1 MVYKWLEPLCPL
13 CRCPAEQ
20 GAGLCAVCRA
30 DLPWLGH
37 ACRRCALPLP
47 LAAGDTCG
55 PCLRRP
61 LPVERTLC
69 ALRYEAPV
77 SGLVTGF
84 KFQRNLAA
92 GAALSGLLLETV
104 QRALTKA
111 DAAFPN
117 ASIPDAILPV
127 PLHRSRLRQRGYNQA
142 AELAR
147 PLANALQ
154 RPLLTAPVQRVLA
167 TADQIGLSALQRRRN
182 LRNAFAITG
191 TLPAHVAIVDDVLT
205 TGATVLALARALR
218 KAGVTQV
225 SVWCVARTV

>member
-1 MVYKWLEPLCPL
+1 MVYKWLDALCPL
-13 CRCPAEQ
+13 CRCPAEH
-20 GAGLCAVCRA
+20 GSGLCVVCRT

-47 LAAGDTCG
+47 PNAGATCG

-61 LPVERTLC
+61 LPVERTIC

-92 GAALSGLLLETV
+92 GAALSRLLLEAV
-104 QRALTKA
+104 QQALTTEA
-111 DAAFPN
+111 DAA
-117 ASIPDAILPV
+117 IPDAILPV
-127 PLHRSRLRQRGYNQA
+127 PLHTSRLRQRGYNQA

-147 PLANALQ
+147 PLANALL
-154 RPLLTAPVQRVLA
+154 RPLLTQPIQRVLA

-182 LRNAFAITG
+182 LRNAFAVTG
-191 TLPAHVAIVDDVLT
+191 ALPAHVAIVDDVLT
-205 TGATVLALARALR
+205 TGATVLALARTLR
-218 KAGVTQV
+218 KAGVAQV